1 MSNSYVKTEG
11 MVVDL
16 KDANDAKNQICSF
29 YNRPPF
35 GLKKAMRVTLLY
47 NGAKV
52 VLARL
57 TRA

>member
-1 MSNSYVKTEG
+1 

-35 GLKKAMRVTLLY
+35 GLKKAMRVTLLI